1 MSWQT
6 ARGYCWARG
15 MRMLGERPAL
25 TFGGV
30 LVGALALA
38 LPGCIFMLAQ
48 MLAPVVSRLPVA
60 EVTAFVAPGTGAAE
74 VKALTSRLEVMDGVV
89 RVRLIPREQAWAE
102 LQRRMRDGQAFTE
115 IKPNPLPDAL
125 AVEFAP
131 RTAVPTVEA
140 TVAAMRKQ
148 PRVESIQA
156 DVEWYRRLS
165 GLLQVTAG
173 LLVPVALVVAL
184 LVILATVGLVR
195 QLAVIDSAELR
206 LLDQIGAETDFIR
219 RPFVYA
225 GTALLGLA
233 AAAGLGLM
241 AAARVLAN
249 PPLEELGRL
258 FGLELGLGYPP
269 WPLILAFVAGCLLLG
284 AGAGNF
290 FAGRQIALAKAVS

>member
-15 MRMLGERPAL
+15 MRMLGERPAA

-48 MLAPVVSRLPVA
+48 MLAPIVSRQPVA
-60 EVTAFVAPGTGAAE
+60 EVTAFVTPGTGAAE
-74 VKALTSRLEVMDGVV
+74 VKALRSRLEVMDGVA
-89 RVRLIPREQAWAE
+89 RVRFIPREQAWAE
-102 LQRRMRDGQAFTE
+102 LQRRMRDGQAFAE
-115 IKPNPLPDAL
+115 IKPNPFPDAL
-125 AVEFAP
+125 VVEFVA

-140 TVAAMRKQ
+140 TAAAMSKQ
-148 PRVESIQA
+148 PRVESMQA

-165 GLLQVTAG
+165 GLVQVTAG
-173 LLVPVALVVAL
+173 LLAPIALVVAL
-184 LVILATVGLVR
+184 LVILAAVGLVR
-195 QLAVIDSAELR
+195 QLAVMDSAELR

-225 GTALLGLA
+225 GAALLGLA

-241 AAARVLAN
+241 AGVRVLAN
-249 PPLEELGRL
+249 PPLGELGRL

-269 WPLILAFVAGCLLLG
+269 GPLIVAFVASCLLLG
-284 AGAGNF
+284 AGAGNV
-290 FAGRQIALAKAVS
+290 FAGRQIALAKAAR